1 MHSVVSIKLQLFQ
14 QGSWNCTGKTLCVFL
29 KGDFW
34 MHNLVLA
41 EIEKMRVE
49 KLTSQSEKT

>member
-14 QGSWNCTGKTLCVFL
+14 QGSWNCTPCVCL
-29 KGDFW
+29 KGNFW